1 MDLSKLI
8 NMQGG
13 IGGEPVE
20 VIVRD
25 HGNEPQRGIECYSK
39 LSREGVFV
47 FDTLSTPVFL
57 AVLPRAMEDEKILMK
72 SLVGRGDAV
81 DGTVFDWVYPI
92 GPTYW
97 GQAANDFA
105 YIKQLHD
112 GDMSDVKVGFVYF
125 DYPFRQEPIEILKTL
140 AEKEGF
146 ELHLYPVPLPGS
158 DQASVRS
165 KVRRENPDHVIVWML
180 GGAHVVASK
189 EMKRNGIPMEKY
201 ISVNW
206 LNEVDIANIGNE
218 VAIGIKRGTNVVGGQ
233 DFALYQEIMTE
244 LYGKGQGSGPLEKT
258 QDVFYNTGLA
268 MYSIV
273 FEAARKAVENEGLP
287 ITAKSYKAGLE
298 SLEGFDAN
306 GLMALITVTAKDH
319 GGGGKTRIEMW
330 DGKAWVPQTDWISE
344 FTDVVW
350 DAVKK
355 SSSKYQQQKTNKNS
369 GKNRLRLPR
378 APKTDQA
385 VRLSSMGGIH
395 REPYETTQ
403 NCGVRHSV
411 GGRRDSRVRAR
422 PRTDPV
428 RALFRPQ

>member
-1 MDLSKLI
+1 MKQLTKALAAFSMMGGLITGSQALADPFKVGVCYDLSKAYTFATPQVSQAAMDLAKLV
-8 NMQGG
+8 NMKGG

-47 FDTLSTPVFL
+47 FDTLSTPVSL
-57 AVLPRAMEDEKILMK
+57 AILPRAMADERILMQ

-97 GQAANDFA
+97 GQAANDVA

-125 DYPFRQEPIEILKTL
+125 DYPFGQEPIEILETL

-146 ELHLYPVPLPGS
+146 QLDLYPVPLPGS
-158 DQASVRS
+158 DQAGVWS
-165 KVRRENPDHVIVWML
+165 KVRRDKPDHVIVWML

-189 EMKRNGIPMEKY
+189 EMQRNRIPMEKY

-218 VAIGIKRGTNVVGGQ
+218 AAIGLKRGTNVVGGP
-233 DFALYQEIMTE
+233 DVALRQEIMKE
-244 LYGKGQGSGPLEKT
+244 LYEKGDGSGPLEKT
-258 QDVFYNTGLA
+258 EDVFYNTGLA

-273 FEAARKAVENEGLP
+273 FEAARRAAETDGLP
-287 ITAKSYKAGLE
+287 ITAQSYKAALE
-298 SLEGFDAN
+298 TLKDYDAN
-306 GLMALITVTAKDH
+306 GLMAPITVTADDH

-330 DGKAWVPQTDWISE
+330 DGETWVPQTDWIAEYS
-344 FTDVVW
+344 DVVW
-350 DAVKK
+350 DVVKE
-355 SSSKYQQQKTNKNS
+355 SSSKYEQ
-369 GKNRLRLPR
+369 
-378 APKTDQA
+378 
-385 VRLSSMGGIH
+385 
-395 REPYETTQ
+395 
-403 NCGVRHSV
+403 
-411 GGRRDSRVRAR
+411 
-422 PRTDPV
+422 
-428 RALFRPQ
+428 

>member
-47 FDTLSTPVFL
+47 FDTLSTPV
-57 AVLPRAMEDEKILMK
+57 LPRAMEDEKILMK

-97 GQAANDFA
+97 GQAANDVA
-105 YIKQLHD
+105 YVKQLHD
-112 GDMSDVKVGFVYF
+112 GGMSDVKVGFVYF

-158 DQASVRS
+158 DQASVWS
-165 KVRRENPDHVIVWML
+165 KVRRETPDHVIVWML

-233 DFALYQEIMTE
+233 DVALYQEIMTE

-273 FEAARKAVENEGLP
+273 FEAARKAVEIEGLS

-298 SLEGFDAN
+298 SLEGYDAN
-306 GLMALITVTAKDH
+306 GLMAPITVTAKDH

-350 DAVKK
+350 DVVKK
-355 SSSKYQQQKTNKNS
+355 SSSKYQQQETTKSS
-369 GKNRLRLPR
+369 GKNRLRLRR

-428 RALFRPQ
+428 RTLFRPQ

>member
-1 MDLSKLI
+1 MKKLAKALAVFSMMGSWMAGTQALAEPFKVGVCYDLSKAYTFATPQVSQAAMDLAKLI

-20 VIVRD
+20 VIVSD

-47 FDTLSTPVFL
+47 FDTLSTPVSL
-57 AVLPRAMEDEKILMK
+57 AILPRAMEDENILMQ

-97 GQAANDFA
+97 GQAANDVA

-125 DYPFRQEPIEILKTL
+125 DYPFGQEPIEILKTL
-140 AEKEGF
+140 SGKEGF
-146 ELHLYPVPLPGS
+146 ELQLYPVPLPGS
-158 DQASVRS
+158 DQASVWS
-165 KVRRENPDHVIVWML
+165 KVRRENPFHVIVWML

-206 LNEVDIANIGNE
+206 LNGVDIANIGKDA
-218 VAIGIKRGTNVVGGQ
+218 AIGIKRGTNVVGGH
-233 DFALYQEIMTE
+233 DVALRQEIMTE
-244 LYGKGQGSGPLEKT
+244 LYDKGQGSGPLETT

-298 SLEGFDAN
+298 SLEGYDAN
-306 GLMALITVTAKDH
+306 GLMAPITVTAKDH

-344 FTDVVW
+344 YTDVVW
-350 DAVKK
+350 EVVKE
-355 SSSKYQQQKTNKNS
+355 SSSKYQQ
-369 GKNRLRLPR
+369 
-378 APKTDQA
+378 
-385 VRLSSMGGIH
+385 
-395 REPYETTQ
+395 
-403 NCGVRHSV
+403 
-411 GGRRDSRVRAR
+411 
-422 PRTDPV
+422 
-428 RALFRPQ
+428 